1 MLLMLMMRYIEYI
14 LNEVGD
20 DMVTCN
26 GIGQL
31 HVTYFLHSTCTPK
44 GIFVAYSIENHY
56 YSTLNCQTLY
66 WRCQFLCHQ
75 MWSISVFLYLC
86 HIVPGQLAASL
97 LTFFRFKILEVPS
110 PQSVCS
116 SQQKSKRKVT

>member
-31 HVTYFLHSTCTPK
+31 HD
-44 GIFVAYSIENHY
+44 
-56 YSTLNCQTLY
+56 
-66 WRCQFLCHQ
+66 
-75 MWSISVFLYLC
+75 
-86 HIVPGQLAASL
+86 L
-97 LTFFRFKILEVPS
+97 L
-110 PQSVCS
+110 S
-116 SQQKSKRKVT
+116 S